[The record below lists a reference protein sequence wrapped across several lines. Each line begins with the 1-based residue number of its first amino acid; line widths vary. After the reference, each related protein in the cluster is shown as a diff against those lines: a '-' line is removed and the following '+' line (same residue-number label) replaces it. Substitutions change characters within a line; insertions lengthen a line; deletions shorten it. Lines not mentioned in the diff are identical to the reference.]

1 MAVIQGRDD
10 DALHPCGSE
19 DGDKCLHFGCI
30 LRVEPT
36 KFAEGLVVRCD
47 SQRIVKEDYAIFS
60 LSKQND
66 VIN

>member
-1 MAVIQGRDD
+1 M
-10 DALHPCGSE
+10 
-19 DGDKCLHFGCI
+19 
-30 LRVEPT
+30 RVEPT

-47 SQRIVKEDYAIFS
+47 SQRIGWEDYAIFS